1 MKAEPYVGQDFM
13 NCPLCGYEM
22 EKGGIVTD
30 GIVSTWVPDNE
41 FEKKGLKR
49 IVYHNAKDIE
59 ESRVSLD
66 RQNFPMLIQPDIA
79 YQRSVQGNG
88 KTGH

>member
-13 NCPLCGYEM
+13 NCPLCGSEM

-49 IVYHNAKDIE
+49 IVYHNAKDK
-59 ESRVSLD
+59 
-66 RQNFPMLIQPDIA
+66 
-79 YQRSVQGNG
+79 G
-88 KTGH
+88 

>member
-1 MKAEPYVGQDFM
+1 MKAESYIGQDFM
-13 NCPLCGYEM
+13 NCPLCGAEM

-49 IVYHNAKDIE
+49 IVYHNAKGTG
-59 ESRVSLD
+59 ESRAIL
-66 RQNFPMLIQPDIA
+66 RQTKFPNA
-79 YQRSVQGNG
+79 YT
-88 KTGH
+88 TGHSSCKIGH